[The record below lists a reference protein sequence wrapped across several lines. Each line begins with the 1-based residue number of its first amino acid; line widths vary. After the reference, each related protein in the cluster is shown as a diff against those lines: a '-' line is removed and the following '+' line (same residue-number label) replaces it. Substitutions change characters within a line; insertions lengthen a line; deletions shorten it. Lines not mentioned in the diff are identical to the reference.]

1 MYDLSNAHIAV
12 LHLTSD
18 RMGHSDRNKSVV
30 ERDDRAIQPDLLV
43 DVGKIFQVRLRQHGH
58 EDFGLV
64 PINAGNPHADNLP
77 VFENLAPIFNDTC
90 LNAGHAQQEL
100 NLMAL
105 DDTTH
110 PCEVVVGAED
120 TGIEPHLVLGK
131 LLKLPEVNH
140 CDRRSGLLIGR
151 RQHPHR
157 HLLADLYPIKSVPSA
172 STSHQSRRQNA
183 CAAVS
188 EVDNSISL
196 LYGRDVDEQL
206 LPGHEG
212 LLLGINHRV
221 LERHQVSRRC
231 QVSHHLRILL
241 CHNLFLHQRRDCVVR
256 SRRRYSR
263 FVSSILHL
271 SPPQLWSTIVLVAVL
286 LERHQRRAIC
296 QFTIDLGVL
305 PLPIGELLAA
315 NLDRAAGGPGSR
327 GDIDRVSSAT

>member
-212 LLLGINHRV
+212 LLL
-221 LERHQVSRRC
+221 
-231 QVSHHLRILL
+231 L